1 MALENESSASTNKN
15 RMYRDQLITREDLD
29 QFRITLL
36 KELTELLHSKPGQIK
51 KWLKANEVRELLNVS
66 SGTLQNLRIN
76 GTLTY
81 TKIGGTHYY
90 DNTDIEKVLNANKIN
105 SLPRLFK

>member
-1 MALENESSASTNKN
+1 MAAEI
-15 RMYRDQLITREDLD
+15 ITREDLD
-29 QFRITLL
+29 QFRTILL
-36 KELTELLHSKPGQIK
+36 KDLTDLLQIKPSLSK
-51 KWLKANEVRELLNVS
+51 KWLRANEVKELLNVS

-105 SLPRLFK
+105 ALPRLFK